1 MKFSLGLRKFFKRDK
16 AKSSDVT
23 DVMSPFSEQ
32 TQTSPYNDSETNYL
46 DVMRQDLETMR
57 AASRKSHRPGLE
69 ELDENDRGLYEQIKA
84 KRVAK
89 AQAAPSNFSGKEKQS
104 RAEVVQYDSSKTVV
118 AGNTRKDKWQANKY
132 PSLSN
137 ETIDAIKETFDV
149 IKESSRTGA
158 REAAASQGID
168 LNQGQLKQ
176 IDKSWGTAT
185 RKAAEALMES
195 ANENVQLADQLN
207 DIVKGN
213 SDDSTK
219 QKTALLK
226 NQDFKMALSDATKQ
240 DKNFETDLFK
250 QLFNPEA
257 LKIEKSGKIRK
268 FTDKVTESGTPIRRP
283 RAEKANR
290 TNVPSPYNDGQKELM
305 RQVTYNGPG
314 AQDFEN
320 RANKVTKLGVDPR
333 FTMPNGQTP
342 KQFAIDSGDNKMA
355 VLLQVIEED
364 YANKDLQRAN
374 TDWTAREG
382 VANSSQVQ
390 DASRFR

>member
-257 LKIEKSGKIRK
+257 SKIEKSGKIRK

-283 RAEKANR
+283 RAEKANSAPAKR
-290 TNVPSPYNDGQKELM
+290 KLM
-305 RQVTYNGPG
+305 
-314 AQDFEN
+314 
-320 RANKVTKLGVDPR
+320 
-333 FTMPNGQTP
+333 
-342 KQFAIDSGDNKMA
+342 
-355 VLLQVIEED
+355 VIIKR
-364 YANKDLQRAN
+364 YL
-374 TDWTAREG
+374 
-382 VANSSQVQ
+382 
-390 DASRFR
+390 